1 MALFETSYN
10 LPDLH
15 KYSFRLGNRAT
26 HCTSTN
32 IIMSYTVIMLLNE
45 LIDVLKK
52 NLYSTYLPCVNQFKQ
67 FTLVLVTKNLKD
79 NAKVILIHYIIS
91 FMLSTKKRHTWIF
104 EDVFG
109 SRKDFTEFH
118 SSLKPG
124 PAFTMNIRPSVCKI
138 FIPKSAIFQGHTYS
152 LINVY

>member
-45 LIDVLKK
+45 LIDILIKK
-52 NLYSTYLPCVNQFKQ
+52 LIFYL
-67 FTLVLVTKNLKD
+67 FTLRQSVQ
-79 NAKVILIHYIIS
+79 AIY
-91 FMLSTKKRHTWIF
+91 
-104 EDVFG
+104 FG
-109 SRKDFTEFH
+109 TCH
-118 SSLKPG
+118 
-124 PAFTMNIRPSVCKI
+124 
-138 FIPKSAIFQGHTYS
+138 
-152 LINVY
+152 